1 MTQEKQISKPLVKD
15 LKDGDLV
22 YVVYKNPDTIVE
34 CSIQIGFDDD
44 WVSSSG
50 YYTKHFHGC
59 VYSGKNKMTKDY
71 FADFQVFRIGTAGIW
86 DEDIAEKNGIT
97 YKNIRD
103 CYPCIPG
110 SIPVDEYNKQ
120 LESTRFDVY
129 SDFIVFTNLEDA
141 KEYIVEKK
149 IKSLKNDL
157 LKLIKVKKNTRKND
171 TGRKTSFAFNQLRAD

>member
-1 MTQEKQISKPLVKD
+1 MTKEEKQISKPLVKD

-22 YVVYKNPDTIVE
+22 YVVYKDPDTVVE

-44 WVSSSG
+44 WTSPLG

-71 FADFQVFRIGTAGIW
+71 FADFKVFRIGTAGIW

-97 YKNIRD
+97 HKNIRD
-103 CYPCIPG
+103 RYPYIPG

-149 IKSLKNDL
+149 LKSLKNDL
-157 LKLIKVKKNTRKND
+157 LKLIKVKKYRK
-171 TGRKTSFAFNQLRAD
+171 K

>member
-1 MTQEKQISKPLVKD
+1 MNTGKPLVKD

-22 YVVYKNPDTIVE
+22 YVVYKDPDTVVE
-34 CSIQIGFDDD
+34 CSIQIG
-44 WVSSSG
+44 
-50 YYTKHFHGC
+50 YYTRHFHGC

-86 DEDIAEKNGIT
+86 QLDYAEKNGIT

-103 CYPCIPG
+103 YYPCIPG
-110 SIPVDEYNKQ
+110 SIPADEYNKQ

-141 KEYIVEKK
+141 KEYIVDKK
-149 IKSLKNDL
+149 LKLLKNDL
-157 LKLIKVKKNTRKND
+157 LKLIKVKKYKKND
-171 TGRKTSFAFNQLRAD
+171 TGR